1 MEGVTK
7 GQEQV
12 MDIQTSPLEI
22 KKRLDQGD
30 SIFLLDVRE
39 PQEYAFA
46 RIEGAHLIPLGEL
59 PYRYQ
64 ELDAE
69 KEILVYCHHGIR
81 SLQAA
86 NFLLQMGFKNV
97 KNLSGGI
104 DAWSLQSDLQVPRYG

>member
-1 MEGVTK
+1 MGSR
-7 GQEQV
+7 EQA
-12 MDIQTSPLEI
+12 MDIQKSPLEI

-30 SIFLLDVRE
+30 PIFLLDVRE

-64 ELDAE
+64 ELDTE
-69 KEILVYCHHGIR
+69 KEIIVYCHHGIR

-86 NFLLQMGFKNV
+86 HFLLQMGFKSV
-97 KNLSGGI
+97 KNLNGGI